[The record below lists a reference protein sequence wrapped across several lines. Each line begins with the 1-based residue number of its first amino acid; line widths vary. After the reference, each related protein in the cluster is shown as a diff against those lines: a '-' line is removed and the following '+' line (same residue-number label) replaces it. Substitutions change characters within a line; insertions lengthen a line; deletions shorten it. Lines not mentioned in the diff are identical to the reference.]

1 MRTGATLGRGN
12 ARRDH
17 PEARGIARTSPDR
30 GRIDLAEIRG
40 SARQKICCMMY
51 VSIYTIQV
59 TA

>member
-30 GRIDLAEIRG
+30 GRIDLAG
-40 SARQKICCMMY
+40 NSAAPPMKNLLRY
-51 VSIYTIQV
+51 VCIDIYNP
-59 TA
+59 